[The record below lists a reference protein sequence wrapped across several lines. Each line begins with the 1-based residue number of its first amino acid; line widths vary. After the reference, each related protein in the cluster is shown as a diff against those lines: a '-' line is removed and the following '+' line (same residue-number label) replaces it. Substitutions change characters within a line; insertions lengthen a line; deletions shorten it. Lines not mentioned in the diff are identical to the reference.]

1 MRIIAILLAML
12 LSAGCTSMLLGNNSS
27 AEQGAS
33 SASRDE
39 THSAVDDKITAAVIE
54 ALSEDKLVS
63 QYSLAVR
70 TVNGYVIV
78 SGTVGSYTA
87 RDRAIEIASNV
98 EGPTSI
104 SYRIG
109 VNTRL

>member
-1 MRIIAILLAML
+1 MQIIAIMLVLL

-27 AEQGAS
+27 TEQGAS
-33 SASRDE
+33 REQANP
-39 THSAVDDKITAAVIE
+39 AVDDRITAAVIE
-54 ALSEDKLVS
+54 ALSADELVGK
-63 QYSLAVR
+63 YPLAVR

-87 RDRAIEIASNV
+87 RDRAIEIAGNV